1 MVMRLVRDDD
11 VQEDGS
17 KPQGNAATSASRPRR
32 RSRSASPTGPE
43 HLKMS
48 IDEQLDTA
56 VPLSDDGDG
65 TSDRAETGTDA
76 QEVEPQEQPDGAVAA
91 AADEESSSGDSN
103 DEAGDSGAAPTVS
116 LAAVEALLLS
126 THHP

>member
-17 KPQGNAATSASRPRR
+17 EPQGNAATSASRPRR
-32 RSRSASPTGPE
+32 RSRSVSPTGPE

-48 IDEQLDTA
+48 TDEQLDTA
-56 VPLSDDGDG
+56 VPLSDDGGDG
-65 TSDRAETGTDA
+65 TSDPAETNTDA
-76 QEVEPQEQPDGAVAA
+76 QEAEPQEQPDGAVAA

-103 DEAGDSGAAPTVS
+103 DE
-116 LAAVEALLLS
+116 
-126 THHP
+126 